1 MENNTLHIFG
11 FVCIT
16 VKFSYSKKNLAIV
29 KNIPTGKNH
38 NAKRYNP
45 TLQAWEFDTRDIAA
59 VVAAF
64 PNFPIYGN
72 TENFTESIEEGN
84 RMSA

>member
-1 MENNTLHIFG
+1 MENNTMYIFG
-11 FVCIT
+11 FVNIT
-16 VKFSYSKKNLAIV
+16 VKFSYSKKNLATV
-29 KNIPTGKNH
+29 KAIQVGQGH
-38 NAKRYNP
+38 NPRRYNSD
-45 TLQAWEFDTRDIAA
+45 LQAWEFDTRDIAA

-72 TENFTESIEEGN
+72 TEHFMKSIEEGN